1 MGRGLG
7 EAQRA
12 MLAALEAQDNGYMA
26 LTIAEL
32 AETLKVTP
40 RRCREVAYTLRD
52 RGLVIVSLEQIGGKG
67 WNEYGLVEYNSS
79 LHEGLDIITV
89 KKGEPVP
96 GRTRHRSRW
105 QHLAE
110 MVKQY
115 PDNESYKRALAE
127 AKVVRARRDMQF
139 VREGM
144 PNVGLLVWR
153 PEQWQRYLTRWGP
166 VTRKRLIE
174 RFGPHEDQ
182 PPDKPKVIHW
192 PQA

>member
-1 MGRGLG
+1 M
-7 EAQRA
+7 
-12 MLAALEAQDNGYMA
+12 MAALEAQDDGYMA
-26 LTIAEL
+26 MTTAEL
-32 AETLKVTP
+32 AEVLKLTP
-40 RRCREVAYTLRD
+40 RRTRQVAHDLAK
-52 RGLVIVSLEQIGGKG
+52 RGLVIVSLQSIGGKG
-67 WNEYGLVEYNSS
+67 WNEYGLVEYDSS
-79 LHEGLDIITV
+79 RHEGLDIITV

-144 PNVGLLVWR
+144 HNVGLLVWL
-153 PEQWQRYLTRWGP
+153 PEQWQRYLTQWSP
-166 VTRKRLIE
+166 ATRKRLIE
-174 RFGPHEDQ
+174 RFGPHGDQ
-182 PPDKPKVIHW
+182 PPDGPKVIRW
-192 PQA
+192 PEA